1 MVVCIAETSKAALV
15 PRLTSM
21 AGCSSTVSFHMLCD
35 SWYRV
40 PWSAV
45 PVPRGGRSFSSRRYC
60 PFPEAIPTLWAQG
73 TAFCWWKYH
82 AWVPAILRVLFVL
95 TGIHLQLERGHP
107 SRGSSAYQEV
117 LFWCH
122 FPQQPCDSLWLSWN
136 EGEPALEIPKSES
149 VCVGVFS
156 SKVSNCLRH
165 LRFLKMSPLVFYSFS
180 SCGCNKRICRQL
192 VVIVPL
198 I

>member
-1 MVVCIAETSKAALV
+1 MTFVKGQDVIHYKALKKSKLGGSYI
-15 PRLTSM
+15 L
-21 AGCSSTVSFHMLCD
+21 SSSLRAPGSFL
-35 SWYRV
+35 
-40 PWSAV
+40 
-45 PVPRGGRSFSSRRYC
+45 
-60 PFPEAIPTLWAQG
+60 
-73 TAFCWWKYH
+73 FCWWKYH
-82 AWVPAILRVLFVL
+82 AWVPAMLRVLFVL

-122 FPQQPCDSLWLSWN
+122 FPQQPCDSLWLSRN
-136 EGEPALEIPKSES
+136 EGEPTLEIPKSES